1 MTESKRSCATREL
14 LAASAMTLFLSFSSS
29 PVFAQN
35 AEPDCMVKPGNETH
49 KSLSSKLDDCNS
61 VLEPPEVGDGE
72 IVAPVKQTG
81 TMPVLKPGDLP
92 DDKNPD
98 TQK

>member
-1 MTESKRSCATREL
+1 
-14 LAASAMTLFLSFSSS
+14 MTLFLSFSSS

-61 VLEPPEVGDGE
+61 VLEPPKVGDGE